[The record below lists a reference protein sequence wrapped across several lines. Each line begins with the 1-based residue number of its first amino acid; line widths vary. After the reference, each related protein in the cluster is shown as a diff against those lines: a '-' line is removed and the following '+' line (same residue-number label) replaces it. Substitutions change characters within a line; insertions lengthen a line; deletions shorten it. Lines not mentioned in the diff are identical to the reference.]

1 MEDLIQASIL
11 NTPVANQLRV
21 GSTQVNLLIGQFEES
36 SVVLWKDGIGAE
48 LIECSV
54 FLLGAGGKACMRLQ
68 RGEGQ
73 SDGSDPGGLPGTQ
86 RPINNQTFDPEH
98 WTLDLVADTLT
109 AGLWILL

>member
-48 LIECSV
+48 LIEGSV

-73 SDGSDPGGLPGTQ
+73 SDGSDPGGLPG
-86 RPINNQTFDPEH
+86 IQTR
-98 WTLDLVADTLT
+98 LDLEHRDQ
-109 AGLWILL
+109 